1 MNSKT
6 IRTLIIVGVVLI
18 AFLWIRGS
26 YNGLVNQD
34 ETLSNAWNNVEVAYQ
49 NRADKIA
56 EVAEAVSAEAK
67 FEKSTLTEIT
77 NARAS
82 AGQVKLTSDQ
92 LTPENLSKFESAQQS
107 AFSRMMIVLERY
119 PDLKATKGYENL
131 QFEISEAENMIRIA
145 RSDFNTAVKQY
156 NLSVRQFPSNIFA
169 GIFGFE
175 KKSGFAADKGSEK
188 RVNVKDALN
197 GE

>member
-18 AFLWIRGS
+18 AFLWIKGS

-49 NRADKIA
+49 TRADKIA

-92 LTPENLSKFESAQQS
+92 LTPENLNRFESAQQS
-107 AFSRMMIVLERY
+107 SFSRMMIVLERY

-131 QFEISEAENMIRIA
+131 QFEISEAENMIRTA
-145 RSDFNTAVKQY
+145 RSDFNSAVKQY

-169 GIFGFE
+169 GIFGFQ

-188 RVNVKDALN
+188 RVNIKDALKD
-197 GE
+197 

>member
-18 AFLWIRGS
+18 AFLWIKGS
-26 YNGLVNQD
+26 YNTLVDTD
-34 ETLSNAWNNVEVAYQ
+34 ENLTKSWNNVEAAYQ
-49 NRADKIA
+49 TRIDKITQIA
-56 EVAEAVSAEAK
+56 ETVSAEAK

-92 LTPENLSKFESAQQS
+92 LTPENLNKFESAQQS
-107 AFSRMMIVLERY
+107 SFSRMMIVLERY
-119 PDLKATKGYENL
+119 PDLKSTKGFENL
-131 QFEISEAENMIRIA
+131 QFEISEIENRI
-145 RSDFNTAVKQY
+145 NTARTDYNAAVQKY
-156 NLSVRQFPSNIFA
+156 NLSVRKFPSNIFA
-169 GIFGFE
+169 GMFGFE

-188 RVNVKDALN
+188 RAKVKGHFEN
-197 GE
+197 

>member
-26 YNGLVNQD
+26 YNSLVDND
-34 ETLSNAWNNVEVAYQ
+34 EKLTTRWNNVEVAYQ
-49 NRADKIA
+49 LRIDKITQIA
-56 EVAEAVSAEAK
+56 ETVSAEAK
-67 FEKSTLTEIT
+67 FEKSTLAEIT

-82 AGQVKLTSDQ
+82 AGQVKLSTDQ
-92 LTPENLSKFESAQQS
+92 LNPENIAKFEQAQQS

-119 PDLKATKGYENL
+119 PDLKSTKGFENL
-131 QFEISEAENMIRIA
+131 QYEISEVENRV
-145 RSDFNTAVKQY
+145 NTARTDYNDAVQTY
-156 NLSVRQFPSNIFA
+156 NLSVRKFPSNIFA

-175 KKSGFAADKGSEK
+175 RKSGFAADKGSDK
-188 RVNVKDALN
+188 RPNVKGLFEN
-197 GE
+197 

>member
-18 AFLWIRGS
+18 AFLWIRGR
-26 YNGLVNQD
+26 YNGLINQD

-67 FEKSTLTEIT
+67 FEKSTLIEIT

-92 LTPENLSKFESAQQS
+92 LTPENLNKFESAQQS
-107 AFSRMMIVLERY
+107 SFSRMMIVLERY

-131 QFEISEAENMIRIA
+131 QFEISESENMIRTA
-145 RSDFNTAVKQY
+145 RSDFNSAVKQY

-188 RVNVKDALN
+188 RVNIKDALKD
-197 GE
+197 

>member
-18 AFLWIRGS
+18 AFLWIKGS

-49 NRADKIA
+49 TRADKIA

-67 FEKSTLTEIT
+67 FEKSTLIEIT

-92 LTPENLSKFESAQQS
+92 LTPENLNKFESAQQS
-107 AFSRMMIVLERY
+107 SFSRMMIVLERY

-131 QFEISEAENMIRIA
+131 QFEISEAENMIRTA
-145 RSDFNTAVKQY
+145 RSDFNSAVKQY

-169 GIFGFE
+169 GIFGFQ
-175 KKSGFAADKGSEK
+175 KKSGFEADKGTEK
-188 RVNVKDALN
+188 RVNVKDALKD
-197 GE
+197 